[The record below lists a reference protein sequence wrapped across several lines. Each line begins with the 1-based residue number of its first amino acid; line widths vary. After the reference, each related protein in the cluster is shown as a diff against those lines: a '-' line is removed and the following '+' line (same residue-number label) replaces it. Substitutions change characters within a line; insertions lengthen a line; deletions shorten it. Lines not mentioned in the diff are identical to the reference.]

1 MAIWMLLHLNSLC
14 RIWLLHLIIS
24 NRRQAIMSLSPFL
37 SVSDFHVTS
46 VCRRLFINHLS
57 SDCWEVEY
65 VISNQ
70 KLRWDIYK
78 PHSLMVSS
86 NSNPAKTFR
95 YHTPGYWLMLLFY
108 NQDITLITLTIIDTH
123 RLHVWTVKKGIML
136 HEWFKKLLWAFL
148 NSESQHCIGHEFKL
162 TAAAYPRKGGM
173 YQLLNIK
180 SLITQLRVV
189 RTVKELC

>member
-86 NSNPAKTFR
+86 NSNPAKKHSGIT
-95 YHTPGYWLMLLFY
+95 H
-108 NQDITLITLTIIDTH
+108 QDIGLCCCFITRILHSLHSQSLTHTDCMCGQWRRGLCCT
-123 RLHVWTVKKGIML
+123 
-136 HEWFKKLLWAFL
+136 
-148 NSESQHCIGHEFKL
+148 
-162 TAAAYPRKGGM
+162 GG
-173 YQLLNIK
+173 
-180 SLITQLRVV
+180 LRNFY
-189 RTVKELC
+189 EHF